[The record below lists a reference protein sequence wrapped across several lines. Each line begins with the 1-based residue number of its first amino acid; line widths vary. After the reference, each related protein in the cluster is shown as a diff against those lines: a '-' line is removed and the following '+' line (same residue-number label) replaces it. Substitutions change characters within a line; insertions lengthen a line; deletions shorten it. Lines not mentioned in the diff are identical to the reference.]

1 MIKHI
6 VLWQLKDS
14 AGGRSKA
21 ENANKIKEEISNLK
35 NKIPQIISIEAG
47 INILPA
53 SDSFDVV
60 LNAEFAN
67 QADLDIYQVHPDH
80 VKFKGFIKDLV
91 SDKRF
96 IDYQA

>member
-14 AGGRSKA
+14 ADGRSKA
-21 ENANKIKEEISNLK
+21 ENAERMKKEILDLK
-35 NKIPQIISIEAG
+35 NKIPQLIKIEAG

-60 LNAEFAN
+60 LNSDFAN

-80 VKFKGFIKDLV
+80 VKYKEFIKDLV
-91 SDKRF
+91 SNKRF
-96 IDYQA
+96 IDYEV